1 VTQQDGGRRSGRK
14 GPTKK
19 KWQWTTQR
27 RIMLLT
33 QVSTTGVNAFLTS
46 RDVPGQSQVEVWTN
60 ESTGIL
66 PVLFKSHTGEFEPGP
81 NEEHPTHIST
91 IAAMKKWLKDNK
103 HLYTQGQEQNEPV
116 DVDHP
121 TETTG
126 RTPNFFC

>member
-1 VTQQDGGRRSGRK
+1 MPARSPLTGRFIFVLQGSK

-60 ESTGIL
+60 ESTEIL

-91 IAAMKKWLKDNK
+91 IAAMKKWLKVCAAK
-103 HLYTQGQEQNEPV
+103 LARSLCVGTFMCCIARELCG
-116 DVDHP
+116 
-121 TETTG
+121 
-126 RTPNFFC
+126 

>member
-1 VTQQDGGRRSGRK
+1 MAGDAPGSK

-60 ESTGIL
+60 ESTEIL

-91 IAAMKKWLKDNK
+91 IAAIKKWLKDNK
-103 HLYTQGQEQNEPV
+103 KDQRKKGEERPPVEQ
-116 DVDHP
+116 P
-121 TETTG
+121 TRLEDPFQLQLTG
-126 RTPNFFC
+126 